1 MAPWVPF
8 EPQAG
13 TQATR
18 RCRGFAEDLRAH
30 DRPRSPRRDRSRTAC
45 SQLKGGSLTC
55 TCVTLSDSPATT
67 PGRAP
72 LRTPLPAP
80 LCPGAGGAASPQ
92 SPGRPSSMPAPA
104 FPRTRQADRP
114 VGSACP
120 PPGSAVTRAVTRR
133 PLQDPLCSHVS
144 WGRSRT
150 LRTGSWHVEKD
161 PGLLLPVCHGCF

>member
-30 DRPRSPRRDRSRTAC
+30 DRPQSPRRDRSRTAC

-80 LCPGAGGAASPQ
+80 LCPGAGS
-92 SPGRPSSMPAPA
+92 RPHRRALDAPAPCRPPR
-104 FPRTRQADRP
+104 FPARVRP
-114 VGSACP
+114 TGRWGSACP

-144 WGRSRT
+144 WGRSGT

>member
-1 MAPWVPF
+1 MGALRAPGWDPGHTPLPRVCRGP
-8 EPQAG
+8 AG
-13 TQATR
+13 TRQAPVPPP
-18 RCRGFAEDLRAH
+18 GPVK
-30 DRPRSPRRDRSRTAC
+30 DRVLPV
-45 SQLKGGSLTC
+45 KGVSLTC
-55 TCVTLSDSPATT
+55 TCVVLSDSPATT

-80 LCPGAGGAASPQ
+80 LCPGAGA
-92 SPGRPSSMPAPA
+92 RPHRRALDAPAPRRPPP
-104 FPRTRQADRP
+104 FPARVRP
-114 VGSACP
+114 TGRWGSACP